1 MSDMSELIEAASHWQ
16 CDRCGVWWMF
26 ENHQAGVCPTCA
38 PLPEPGEFSEGRANN
53 VMRYGPTMTP
63 AEKRRCYVCDHM
75 KPLVRSMAD
84 RVPFVCIVCTG
95 TKL

>member
-1 MSDMSELIEAASHWQ
+1 
-16 CDRCGVWWMF
+16 
-26 ENHQAGVCPTCA
+26 
-38 PLPEPGEFSEGRANN
+38 
-53 VMRYGPTMTP
+53 MTP